1 MLVSRPLSLY
11 RRSPSSLS
19 MPVAATEGPFSGLF
33 VVKDE
38 EAEAEDSYCWG
49 ICRRRRIKKP
59 PFPQDRILT
68 IIHSSSQY
76 EEAKSTKVW
85 LLPVLD
91 RPLSSNRYYLIKA
104 RGKHKGKA
112 YKCSR
117 EDEITTC
124 CFGDVLSDKK
134 PSAFNLKD
142 IYQQFQIHRYHG
154 GGFYAQSVAPDGVPP
169 KFLRTKG
176 WKLRSSSSSTLHLPF
191 EEALG
196 LDSSSRQLLPDFNF
210 PIFTTRSPPVV
221 VGIWFCPFVF
231 VRENSISIR
240 TQMKISPIY
249 SLTLE
254 QCWEEMVSCE
264 NPNDETSSIVTVA
277 IDVSREVVLVAGRE
291 VEREK
296 GDEHRKGFVW
306 FKVSNRLDSSG
317 KALGVGLSIALV
329 EKMRWVQEAGG
340 WFGGC
345 SDNGEEKV
353 VRVEKVEEI
362 TSENGWRRFSLYML
376 VESFVLRRSNGGL
389 VWKYNFRHTHTIKC
403 KWE

>member
-1 MLVSRPLSLY
+1 MLVSRPLSLF
-11 RRSPSSLS
+11 RRSPSRLS
-19 MPVAATEGPFSGLF
+19 MPVAATEGPFSGVF

-68 IIHSSSQY
+68 IVHRSSQY
-76 EEAKSTKVW
+76 EETKSTKVW

-134 PSAFNLKD
+134 PSSFNFKD

-154 GGFYAQSVAPDGVPP
+154 GGFFAQSVAPDGIPP

-176 WKLRSSSSSTLHLPF
+176 WKLRSSSSSSLHLPF

-196 LDSSSRQLLPDFNF
+196 LDLSRRELLPDFNF

-221 VGIWFCPFVF
+221 VGKWFCPFVF

-240 TQMKISPIY
+240 TQMKRSPIY

-254 QCWEEMVSCE
+254 QCWEEMFSCE
-264 NPNDETSSIVTVA
+264 SPNKETSSVVTVT
-277 IDVSREVVLVAGRE
+277 IDVAREVMLVAGRE
-291 VEREK
+291 AKREG

-306 FKVSNRLDSSG
+306 FKVSNGLDG
-317 KALGVGLSIALV
+317 GMKAMGVGLNIALV

-340 WFGGC
+340 WFGGI
-345 SDNGEEKV
+345 DNGGEKV

-389 VWKYNFRHTHTIKC
+389 VWKYNFRHTHTVKC